1 MFLRWLNGL
10 QRERSMKRL
19 GSILIAT
26 MVLGLA
32 LPAQT
37 LSAQAASR
45 SARIIVAQNA
55 SPEIC
60 TEVYQPVCGTDPNGM
75 RKTYSNACF
84 ARVAK
89 ATGVAPGECPK

>member
-1 MFLRWLNGL
+1 MN
-10 QRERSMKRL
+10 RL
-19 GSILIAT
+19 GSILIAA
-26 MVLGLA
+26 MVFGVA
-32 LPAQT
+32 

-45 SARIIVAQNA
+45 NARVIVAQNT

-84 ARVAK
+84 ARIAK
-89 ATGVAPGECPK
+89 ATNVAPGECPK